1 MTAGLLF
8 HMSNRAA
15 IHRWQA
21 AVGCYSMHMGKAA
34 SFASAAASL

>member
-1 MTAGLLF
+1 MTADLSF
-8 HMSNRAA
+8 HMPNIAA

-21 AVGCYSMHMGKAA
+21 AVGCYSLHMDETA

>member
-1 MTAGLLF
+1 
-8 HMSNRAA
+8 MSNRAV

-21 AVGCYSMHMGKAA
+21 AAVECYSMHMDKAA

>member
-1 MTAGLLF
+1 
-8 HMSNRAA
+8 MSNRAA

>member
-1 MTAGLLF
+1 
-8 HMSNRAA
+8 MSNRAA

-21 AVGCYSMHMGKAA
+21 AVGCYSMHMDETA